1 MHIPFTH
8 HRGPHIAAALCLG
21 LALLAV
27 FSGSAAASDAT
38 LTVRIGTVPAADAGR
53 FDLLIDGVVLAAGVG
68 DSGGTS
74 AQPVAAGTLVVSEA
88 AAAGTSLAAYSTTV
102 TCIDESGVLIAAVPL
117 TATAVPVASGRNVV
131 CTFVNTLLP
140 AAPVVAPPVAAK
152 PILLPPAFVRGTAI
166 LRGVE
171 GCTARRVVQTRVIGR
186 NIFRLVFIRDG
197 RIVKRVKAPT
207 LTWRSYSMNTILRPN
222 DIEVHTVL
230 VRAYF
235 VTGATPRV
243 KSMVHRFAHCRT
255 SSVLD

>member
-8 HRGPHIAAALCLG
+8 HRGPHIAVALCLG

-68 DSGGTS
+68 DGGGTS

-102 TCIDESGVLIAAVPL
+102 TCVDESGVLVAPVPL
-117 TATAVPVASGRNVV
+117 TTTAVPVVAGRNIV
-131 CTFVNTLLP
+131 CTFVNTLL
-140 AAPVVAPPVAAK
+140 PVVAPPVAAK

-197 RIVKRVKAPT
+197 RIVKRVKAPS